1 MHRAAGHDHEVRDI
15 LMAQR
20 RDQIDRGAITGSD
33 RTWAR
38 LTGLTLG
45 FGYQP
50 WRAVIL
56 LLVVLLLSVTAAI
69 AAGHHGGL
77 THTSRTATPGTACST
92 LEYVGVGLDLGTPLL
107 KTGTRD
113 LCAPTPTRAGQALT
127 AAGWLLQALA
137 WAFAALFIAGFTSA
151 VRKT

>member
-1 MHRAAGHDHEVRDI
+1 
-15 LMAQR
+15 MAQR
-20 RDQIDRGAITGSD
+20 RDQIGRRAITGWD

-50 WRAVIL
+50 WRALIL
-56 LLVVLLLSVTAAI
+56 LLGVLIISVTAAI
-69 AAGHHGGL
+69 VAGHNGGL
-77 THTSRTATPGTACST
+77 AHTSRTPTPAAACST
-92 LEYVGVGLDLGTPLL
+92 LEYIGVGLDLGTPLI
-107 KTGTRD
+107 KTGARD
-113 LCAPTPTRAGQALT
+113 LCAPTATGAGQALT

-137 WAFAALFIAGFTSA
+137 WAFAALFIAGFTGA